1 MSYLSLYEP
10 ETLTD
15 GDDRRENKQQQHRT
29 DGHGSDTTGSLKEE
43 EEVEPTTWDFSK
55 HGQEELQHE
64 LSRYLRKHRIKQA
77 REAEAEAS
85 SEAGRAGGSGGGAGE
100 NRARGKTS
108 RKWSK
113 GELAKG
119 RSRKKTAPSGVNSPT
134 NTATTNVTTAPANSF
149 GGGSGSSS
157 RKIGSASAMAVQKE
171 KQRRELEMRRRE
183 REEEEEEERERLL
196 RPIPVGD
203 GAGSAVVGDLEPK
216 PNSRE
221 ATQLEHLSRLL
232 WDGEE
237 EPEDFVLSYGKRSRQ
252 SLQ

>member
-10 ETLTD
+10 ETLKGGDRLED
-15 GDDRRENKQQQHRT
+15 GQQQQQHA
-29 DGHGSDTTGSLKEE
+29 DGRCNSRGGSHEEE
-43 EEVEPTTWDFSK
+43 EEVEPTIWDFSK
-55 HGQEELQHE
+55 HGKEELQHE
-64 LSRYLRKHRIKQA
+64 LSRYLRKHRIDAA
-77 REAEAEAS
+77 REEKEG
-85 SEAGRAGGSGGGAGE
+85 AGGGSAGGDGGAGGSGSGG
-100 NRARGKTS
+100 GKTS

-113 GELAKG
+113 GVLAKG
-119 RSRKKTAPSGVNSPT
+119 RSRKRSGTGDNSPT
-134 NTATTNVTTAPANSF
+134 STTASTTSTTTTSA
-149 GGGSGSSS
+149 SG
-157 RKIGSASAMAVQKE
+157 KIGSASALAAQRE
-171 KQRRELEMRRRE
+171 ERRRELERWQRE
-183 REEEEEEERERLL
+183 REEEEERERLL

-237 EPEDFVLSYGKRSRQ
+237 EPEDFVLSYGKRQ